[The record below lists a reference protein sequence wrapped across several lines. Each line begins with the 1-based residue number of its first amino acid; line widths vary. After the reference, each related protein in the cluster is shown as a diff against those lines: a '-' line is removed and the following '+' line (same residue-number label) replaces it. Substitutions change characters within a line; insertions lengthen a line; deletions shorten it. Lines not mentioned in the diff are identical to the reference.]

1 MATTSNT
8 DESEAQPD
16 ESPPE
21 DAGMVSVADVTVS
34 RDQEGNVLPEKQYVE
49 ELDGYVKARRLTKNA
64 REQWIMPLLSGE
76 DISDAQLADL
86 YESHLVEPDLT
97 NDEGEVTERLVAEE
111 LDPAMEDGLLYGIL
125 LVSDLDEIVDRLR
138 RYPRGDISDEE
149 MDRLKRLDE
158 LQSLGGDD
166 EGK

>member
-1 MATTSNT
+1 MASTHS
-8 DESEAQPD
+8 DGSEEQHDDPTPD
-16 ESPPE
+16 
-21 DAGMVSVADVTVS
+21 DAGMVSVDDVIVS
-34 RDQEGNVLPEKQYVE
+34 RDGDGNVLPEKVYVE
-49 ELDGYVKARRLTKNA
+49 ELGGHIKARRLTKSA
-64 REQWIMPLLSGE
+64 RDEYIMPLLSGE
-76 DISDAQLADL
+76 DITDGMLADL
-86 YESHLVEPDLT
+86 YETHLVEPDLT
-97 NDEGEVTERLVAEE
+97 NDEGEVTAAFVSEQ
-111 LDPAMEDGLLYGIL
+111 LDPSMEDGLLYGIL